1 MFRRLALCAAVSFVL
16 AVTVSAQGKVIKVRV
31 IGNGD
36 EPTKDVV
43 LLIRGKIGSTLRYS
57 LTESTENSDIVLD
70 IMCVLVGT
78 AQEAALGTTA
88 NVACSSPA
96 NYFSSKAYKLGD
108 ILLGSIVVGDREYV
122 A

>member
-78 AQEAALGTTA
+78 AQEAAGGPNPHTSGAPPHPSLPPRT
-88 NVACSSPA
+88 
-96 NYFSSKAYKLGD
+96 
-108 ILLGSIVVGDREYV
+108 
-122 A
+122 